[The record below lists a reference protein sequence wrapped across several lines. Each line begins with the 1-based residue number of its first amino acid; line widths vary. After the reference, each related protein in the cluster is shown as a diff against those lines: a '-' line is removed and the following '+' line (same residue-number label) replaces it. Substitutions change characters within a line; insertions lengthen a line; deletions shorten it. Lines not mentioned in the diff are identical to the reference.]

1 MPSLRERLR
10 NAWNIFRN
18 NRDPTEVRR
27 RYDPWDGYGVEGG
40 TSYRPDRFRLQ
51 RRNERT
57 LINSVINRIAVDV
70 AQVPIQHV
78 ITDENGRYV
87 SKCDS
92 TLNNCLLIE
101 ANVDQTG
108 RELIQDAVFS
118 MLDEGVVAIVPV
130 DTDKDLWN
138 TESYDILTLRVAR
151 VLEWWPEYVRVE
163 CYNELSGKKEEI
175 ELPKSE
181 VCICTNPFYSVMNE
195 RNSTLQRIIRKLD
208 LLDYV
213 DEQSGSGKLNLI
225 IQMPGTLRTEHRKD
239 TAEYRVQKIEEQL
252 TTNKLGVAYIDGVEK
267 ITQLNQP
274 LENTMLDTIQYLTEL
289 FFSEIGISQEIMA
302 GTADESAMLN
312 YNNRIIEPILS
323 VLCDEMKRKFL
334 TKWGRTRGQSIM
346 FFRDPFR
353 LVPVST
359 IADIAMKFSSN
370 EILSSNEIRSLI
382 GMKPVA
388 DERADELRNKNLYN
402 TDYEMGQPPVNTE
415 NTVENA
421 LPPPDEYYYPP
432 QGMEMYDVQNE
443 SY

>member
-1 MPSLRERLR
+1 MPSLRERFR

-18 NRDPTEVRR
+18 NRDPTENRR
-27 RYDPWDGYGVEGG
+27 TYDPWAGYAFESGS
-40 TSYRPDRFRLQ
+40 SYRPDKFRLT

-57 LINSVINRIAVDV
+57 LINSIINRISVDV

-92 TLNNCLLIE
+92 TLNNCLLVE

-118 MLDEGVVAIVPV
+118 MLDEGVIAIVPV

-138 TESYDILTLRVAR
+138 TESYDILSLRVAR
-151 VLEWWPEYVRVE
+151 ILEWFPEHVRVE
-163 CYNELSGKKEEI
+163 CYNEISGKKEEI

-181 VCICTNPFYSVMNE
+181 ICICTNPFYSVMNE
-195 RNSTLQRIIRKLD
+195 PNSTLQRIIRKLD

-225 IQMPGTLRTEHRKD
+225 LQLPGTAKTPTRIE
-239 TAEYRVQKIEEQL
+239 TAEKRVKKIEEQL
-252 TTNKLGVAYIDGVEK
+252 ASNKYGVAYIDGVEK

-274 LENTMLDTIQYLTEL
+274 LENTMLETIEYLTEQ
-289 FFSEIGISQEIMA
+289 FFSQMGISQDIMA
-302 GTADESAMLN
+302 GTADETVMLN

-323 VLCDEMKRKFL
+323 EVCDEMKRKFL
-334 TKWGRTRGQSIM
+334 TKNGRTRGQSIM

-402 TDYEMGQPPVNTE
+402 TDLDVAPVNTE
-415 NTVENA
+415 NTVDNA
-421 LPPPDEYYYPP
+421 LPPPDDYLYQAP
-432 QGMEMYDVQNE
+432 EMYDEIQNE
-443 SY
+443 VY